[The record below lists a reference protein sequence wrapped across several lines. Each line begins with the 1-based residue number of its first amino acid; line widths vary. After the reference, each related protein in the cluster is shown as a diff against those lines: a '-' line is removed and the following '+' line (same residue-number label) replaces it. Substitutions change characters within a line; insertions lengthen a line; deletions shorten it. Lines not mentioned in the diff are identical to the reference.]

1 MFNFMSCGRCA
12 MLVLV
17 LSAATLGDAAATPLH
32 SSNSTITFN
41 GSLTNF
47 YSYTHPVWGGNNIQ
61 FLSHGRITR

>member
-17 LSAATLGDAAATPLH
+17 LVAVTLGDAAAMPLH

-41 GSLTNF
+41 TNF